1 MLIRIGDRVSTKYG
15 EASIVTIDEV
25 QLGEKYGHEVFEAN
39 LGSADSILRTRY
51 VVDLDDGHWVYGTDI
66 REIPH
71 E

>member
-25 QLGEKYGHEVFEAN
+25 QLGEKYGHEAFEA
-39 LGSADSILRTRY
+39 RY

-66 REIPH
+66 REIPN